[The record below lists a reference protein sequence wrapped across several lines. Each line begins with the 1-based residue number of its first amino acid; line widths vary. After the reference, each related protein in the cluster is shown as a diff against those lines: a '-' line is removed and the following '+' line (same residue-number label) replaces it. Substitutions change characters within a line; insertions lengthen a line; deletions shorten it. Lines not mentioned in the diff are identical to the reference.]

1 MLVDL
6 FLFQQNE
13 SQLKNKKKKI
23 NDKLTASALWSTP
36 ITWNLEQKTVENK
49 RKKGERE
56 RERRRRRSIA
66 DSRSHSPKNKKIKV
80 NKTLPI
86 RVISKANAVKF
97 F

>member
-13 SQLKNKKKKI
+13 SQPKNKKKKI

-49 RKKGERE
+49 RKK

-66 DSRSHSPKNKKIKV
+66 DSRSPSPKNKKIKV